1 MCSGLSS
8 AHGLENEVCSCVVRF
23 LRLMRALGTRLVAT

>member
-1 MCSGLSS
+1 MCSALSS
-8 AHGLENEVCSCVVRF
+8 AHGLKDEVCVVRF